1 MTIRI
6 AQVTRTT
13 AAVAMVLALA
23 ASTLAAQSQTATQF
37 YMGYLAALGKAKSVD
52 DLLPFMSKKRV
63 DQIKAEKPDD
73 RAMMFDMIK
82 EFAPKDVK
90 VVKETPSAA
99 GATLEATGSD
109 GSGGTTK
116 GTITLVKEG
125 GAWKVE
131 QESWSNK

>member
-1 MTIRI
+1 MTITFKHI
-6 AQVTRTT
+6 TRTT
-13 AAVAMVLALA
+13 TAVAMVLALA
-23 ASTLAAQSQTATQF
+23 SATLAAQSQTATQF

-52 DLLPFMSKKRV
+52 DLLPFMSKTRV
-63 DQIKAEKPDD
+63 DQVKAEKPDD

-90 VVKETPSAA
+90 VVKETPSAS

-109 GSGGTTK
+109 GAGGTTR

-125 GAWKVE
+125 GAWKVDR
-131 QESWSNK
+131 ESWSNK